1 MTAEH
6 DAFALPAELE
16 TNLLRVLT
24 HWRGL
29 VRGYAEMPYWD
40 DFAPAALAEVQ
51 HDTILADVF
60 PDPLRFRFR
69 IVGKNIV
76 ARYGAEFAGK
86 FHDEIAL
93 HAPLDRLDAQCAAAV
108 QSRRPTYFRMDAPQS
123 GAKAAAPYARLVLPM
138 WGNGRVEMLL
148 VAVAPAGAGG
158 R

>member
-1 MTAEH
+1 MTAES

-24 HWRGL
+24 YWRGL
-29 VRGYAEMPYWD
+29 VRGYADMPYWD
-40 DFAPAALAEVQ
+40 DYTPAALAEVQ
-51 HDTILADVF
+51 HDAILADVF

-69 IVGKNIV
+69 IVGKNIA
-76 ARYGAEFAGK
+76 ARYGEEFAGK
-86 FHDEIAL
+86 YHDEIAL
-93 HAPLDRLDAQCAAAV
+93 RAPLDRLDAQCAAAV
-108 QSRRPTYFRMDAPQS
+108 TSRRPAYFRMDARAS
-123 GAKAAAPYARLVLPM
+123 GAKPAAPYARLVLPM